1 VLGPYIRL
9 EQRRLEPETDAI
21 AVAADHTLVLGCRY
35 RIEPCSGGDV
45 RSFAEQQVAHARA
58 AYPDVRPAYMAAAGF
73 TQGAIAE
80 AKARGITLIGLRGM
94 NELLLAV
101 GHNTFPP
108 PGRA

>member
-1 VLGPYIRL
+1 
-9 EQRRLEPETDAI
+9 
-21 AVAADHTLVLGCRY
+21 
-35 RIEPCSGGDV
+35 
-45 RSFAEQQVAHARA
+45 
-58 AYPDVRPAYMAAAGF
+58 MAAAGF